1 MVVFLKFKNFI
12 IPLLQ
17 FDFIYA
23 ILWLVKEQIMRNLTP
38 MQIKNLEVSA
48 FGCGYY
54 FCIGANMIV

>member
-1 MVVFLKFKNFI
+1 
-12 IPLLQ
+12 
-17 FDFIYA
+17 
-23 ILWLVKEQIMRNLTP
+23 MRNLTP

>member
-17 FDFIYA
+17 FGFVYV

-38 MQIKNLEVSA
+38 MQSKSSYMSA
-48 FGCGYY
+48 FKCGYY
-54 FCIGANMIV
+54 FCVGANMIV